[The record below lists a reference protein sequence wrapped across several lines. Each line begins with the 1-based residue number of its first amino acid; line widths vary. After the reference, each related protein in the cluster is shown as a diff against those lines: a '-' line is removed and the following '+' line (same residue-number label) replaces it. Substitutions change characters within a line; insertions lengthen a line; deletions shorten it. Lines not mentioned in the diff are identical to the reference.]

1 MPEQPSAVAKR
12 QRSGK
17 SKNLR
22 FLVGFGAKPHVVFRQ
37 PSAVAKRQRSGGCRE
52 LSSLLGFGAKPQKN
66 VPQSPRPAVFPN
78 RPLDDFPALR
88 YDNRVKEVKK
98 RVLPH
103 RIARI
108 AKTVWGDARESGDRA
123 QGAAGGGIY
132 RCDWGYGKKDGK
144 RAGCLQIDCA

>member
-1 MPEQPSAVAKR
+1 MPK
-12 QRSGK
+12 
-17 SKNLR
+17 
-22 FLVGFGAKPHVVFRQ
+22 Q

-52 LSSLLGFGAKPQKN
+52 LSSLLGFGAKPQKT
-66 VPQSPRPAVFPN
+66 VLLIASIAVFPN
-78 RPLDDFPALR
+78 RPLDDFLALR

-123 QGAAGGGIY
+123 QGAA
-132 RCDWGYGKKDGK
+132 
-144 RAGCLQIDCA
+144 

>member
-1 MPEQPSAVAKR
+1 MIKPIGEIQEPQVLGGVW
-12 QRSGK
+12 GK
-17 SKNLR
+17 APKNI
-22 FLVGFGAKPHVVFRQ
+22 
-37 PSAVAKRQRSGGCRE
+37 
-52 LSSLLGFGAKPQKN
+52 
-66 VPQSPRPAVFPN
+66 PQSPRPAVFPN

-132 RCDWGYGKKDGK
+132 RRDWGYGKKDGK

>member
-1 MPEQPSAVAKR
+1 MLEQPSAVAKR
-12 QRSGK
+12 RCSGK

-22 FLVGFGAKPHVVFRQ
+22 FLVGYGAKSHAVFRQ
-37 PSAVAKRQRSGGCRE
+37 PSAVAKRQRSGRCRE
-52 LSSLLGFGAKPQKN
+52 LSSLLGFGAKPQNN

-132 RCDWGYGKKDGK
+132 RRDWGYGKKDGK

>member
-1 MPEQPSAVAKR
+1 MQGTQFPAGVW
-12 QRSGK
+12 GK
-17 SKNLR
+17 APKTILQIASI
-22 FLVGFGAKPHVVFRQ
+22 
-37 PSAVAKRQRSGGCRE
+37 
-52 LSSLLGFGAKPQKN
+52 
-66 VPQSPRPAVFPN
+66 AVFPN

-123 QGAAGGGIY
+123 QGAAGGEIY
-132 RCDWGYGKKDGK
+132 RRDWGYGKKDGK